1 MGDFFGGLLGI
12 LFVLVLIAGG
22 AAIYFAPTLVAY
34 KEKRGNFKSIFLL
47 NIFTG
52 WTLIGWVI
60 SLVWAFKEQ

>member
-1 MGDFFGGLLGI
+1 MSDFFGGLFGI
-12 LFVLVLIAGG
+12 LFVLLLIAGG

-34 KEKRGNFKSIFLL
+34 REKRSNFKSIFLL